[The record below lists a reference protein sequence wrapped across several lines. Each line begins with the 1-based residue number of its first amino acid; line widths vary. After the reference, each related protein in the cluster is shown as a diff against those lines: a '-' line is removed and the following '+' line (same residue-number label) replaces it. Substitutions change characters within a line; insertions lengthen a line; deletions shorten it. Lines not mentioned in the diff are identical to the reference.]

1 MFKSEKL
8 ARITIQV
15 PEEFIS
21 PVTAALARFRLLHL
35 IRIEETHLGQLG
47 YIAETDAGL
56 VNEFDSLYQEVEAL
70 LGVLD
75 LPLKAMVLRE
85 PVIPEKEIF
94 RAREHLA
101 SIKSESESVLEELVA
116 VERKLKDDRALC
128 ERFKLLPGDLDLS
141 HLSHPHFVHWAAGL
155 LPVQGLEKLE
165 ESLSQIHH
173 AVIEM
178 GVLQERGVILVF
190 GLKKDRQILERS
202 LKSALF
208 EPIEIPAG
216 VSGTVKQQITSIES
230 GISDLEATS
239 QRLEVQ
245 KASFQSKFGSEL
257 LTMRE
262 RILLARQVL
271 SARRFFG
278 KIDKSY
284 LITGWIPIRLF
295 PDLEA
300 EIKSITKGQA
310 IMERVDPDDIRAVR
324 EGIVKIPILFN
335 NPILI
340 SPFEKLTSLYG
351 TPRYREVEPTIF
363 FALTFLLMFGMMFGD
378 VGQGGVLF
386 LLGYIIFRRFYRYFD
401 YGIILMETGVS
412 ATLFGFLYG
421 TVFGLENLIPAL
433 WIRPVDNIPYLIK
446 VTLSF
451 GIALVSLGMILNLI
465 NALRLNEYES
475 LLGASGLAGALF
487 YWIFAGL
494 FMKYL
499 LLGRV
504 APSEL
509 KFWGWACAAL
519 MTIMI
524 LHRPIYRMI
533 FQKEHPSHLFRQA
546 GLWTGLLESVIEL
559 FDDLIRFLAN
569 TVSFIRIAA
578 FSLSHAA
585 LFAAVF
591 SIADIFAHEKG
602 EGISYWL
609 VVAVG
614 NVVIILLEG
623 LVVSIQ
629 TVRLEYYEFFSKF
642 FRGGGEPFKPFDK
655 EIGSQG
661 KSS

>member
-21 PVTAALARFRLLHL
+21 PVTAALARFKLLHL
-35 IRIEETHLGQLG
+35 IRIEETHLGKMG

-56 VNEFDSLYQEVEAL
+56 VNEFDSLYEEVEAL
-70 LGVLD
+70 LGILD
-75 LPLKAMVLRE
+75 LPLKAMVLQE
-85 PVIPEKEIF
+85 PVVPEKEIF
-94 RAREHLA
+94 SAREHLA
-101 SIKSESESVLEELVA
+101 AIKSESESI
-116 VERKLKDDRALC
+116 LKDLAAVDQNLRKAKALC
-128 ERFKLLPGDLDLS
+128 ERFKLLPDDLDLS
-141 HLSHPHFVHWAAGL
+141 HLSHPHFLHWTAGL

-173 AVIEM
+173 ALIEM
-178 GVLQERGVILVF
+178 SALQERSVILIFV
-190 GLKKDRQILERS
+190 LKKDRQILERS

-208 EPIEIPAG
+208 EPMEIPAG
-216 VSGTVKQQITSIES
+216 VSGTVQQQVTKIES
-230 GISDLEATS
+230 SIRDLEARAH
-239 QRLEVQ
+239 RLEAQ
-245 KASFQSKFGSEL
+245 KASFQRKFGSAL
-257 LTMRE
+257 LMMRE

-300 EIKSITKGQA
+300 EINSITREQA

-324 EGIVKIPILFN
+324 EGIVKIPILLN
-335 NPILI
+335 NPMLI

-386 LLGYIIFRRFYRYFD
+386 LLGYIIFRRFYKYFD

-421 TVFGLENLIPAL
+421 SVFGLENLIPAL
-433 WIRPVDNIPYLIK
+433 WIRPVDNIPYLIT

-451 GIALVSLGMILNLI
+451 GIVLVSLGMILNLV
-465 NALRLNEYES
+465 NAVRLKEYES

-487 YWIFAGL
+487 YWIFVGL

-509 KFWGWACAAL
+509 KLWGWVGAGL

-533 FQKEHPSHLFRQA
+533 FQKEHPSHFFRQA
-546 GLWTGLLESVIEL
+546 GLWTALLESIIEL
-559 FDDLIRFLAN
+559 FDDLIRFLSN

-578 FSLSHAA
+578 FALAHAA
-585 LFAAVF
+585 LFVAVF

-602 EGISYWL
+602 GGITYWL
-609 VVAVG
+609 VVAMG

-655 EIGSQG
+655 EIGSEE